1 MWDQNK
7 TYSRSSKNK
16 VEKFIRKGKK
26 KSQSKKDQP
35 KKTSG
40 ARQVQSRGGQNRVSS
55 CTFHYRT

>member
-1 MWDQNK
+1 M
-7 TYSRSSKNK
+7 RK
-16 VEKFIRKGKK
+16 VEKFIRKGK

-55 CTFHYRT
+55 FTFHYRT